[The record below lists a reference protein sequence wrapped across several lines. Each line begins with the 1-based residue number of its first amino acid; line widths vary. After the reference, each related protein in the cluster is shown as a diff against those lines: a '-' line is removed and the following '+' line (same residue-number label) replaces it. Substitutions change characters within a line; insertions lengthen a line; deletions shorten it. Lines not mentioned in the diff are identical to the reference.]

1 MSDFAYRFAM
11 GIAYVA
17 LAYFGVHIL
26 LYIIRLR

>member
-1 MSDFAYRFAM
+1 MAYRIAM